1 MHENAKEFYLEG
13 NKIGCLLI
21 HGFTGT
27 PAEMKLLGLYLNEK
41 GYTVNGVLLRGHGTT
56 VEDMEKT
63 NWKDWMLSAE
73 SGLIELKKKCE
84 KVAVIGLS
92 MGGIIALNLA
102 SKHSIDYVVSISSP
116 IKITN
121 KQAYWAPVMK
131 FFKKY
136 AIRENKKIN
145 PEIEDYALIYDKT
158 PIVSVS
164 HLLSLIT
171 RTKLRLRKI
180 KAPLLII
187 QSKKDNTVIHESAQY
202 IYDHTGSNI
211 KKLVYLKESGHV
223 ATIDCEKEKV
233 FREIWEFINQ

>member
-1 MHENAKEFYLEG
+1 MHENAKEFYFEG
-13 NKIGCLLI
+13 NKVGCLLI

-41 GYTVNGVLLRGHGTT
+41 GYTVKGVLLRGHGTT

-63 NWKDWMLSAE
+63 NWKDWMVSAE
-73 SGLIELKKKCE
+73 NGLIELKKKCE

-102 SKHSIDYVVSISSP
+102 SKHSLDYVVSISSP

-131 FFKKY
+131 FFKRY

-145 PEIEDYALIYDKT
+145 PEIEDYALVYDKT

-164 HLLSLIT
+164 HLLSLNNH
-171 RTKLRLRKI
+171 LS
-180 KAPLLII
+180 II
-187 QSKKDNTVIHESAQY
+187 CASSMTYFCTVS
-202 IYDHTGSNI
+202 
-211 KKLVYLKESGHV
+211 LF
-223 ATIDCEKEKV
+223 TI
-233 FREIWEFINQ
+233 ISS